1 MQLRAPLMR
10 AAGGLMLIGSAGCGV
25 WLALQNSDIVVR
37 ARVGRTE
44 WTAAY
49 GGDAPIEDVEAGD
62 LRAGDV
68 VRVDD
73 PQAHRVERVVCVGAR
88 VVLEMRPVGLE
99 ISEAVRVTLPVD
111 RLVTRLGMAAD

>member
-1 MQLRAPLMR
+1 MRQARMR
-10 AAGGLMLIGSAGCGV
+10 ADRRVSARCRWGIDHTEQPFSDFV
-25 WLALQNSDIVVR
+25 VLKSFALL
-37 ARVGRTE
+37 
-44 WTAAY
+44 AAY
-49 GGDAPIEDVEAGD
+49 GGDVPIEDVDAGD

-73 PQAHRVERVVCVGAR
+73 PQAHRVERVARVGAR

-99 ISEAVRVTLPVD
+99 ISAAVRVTLPVD

>member
-1 MQLRAPLMR
+1 M
-10 AAGGLMLIGSAGCGV
+10 SKSFGV
-25 WLALQNSDIVVR
+25 L
-37 ARVGRTE
+37 
-44 WTAAY
+44 AAY
-49 GGDAPIEDVEAGD
+49 GGDVPIEDVEAGD

-73 PQAHRVERVVCVGAR
+73 PQAHRVKRVVRVGAR

-111 RLVTRLGMAAD
+111 SLVTRLGVAAD